1 MLTLPAD
8 LDLAVRDSFAVLRRL
23 DAVCLWPDVKAL
35 CPQLRA
41 IRLTVPPR
49 AILEEDIAVYPGG
62 ALAIRDP
69 LRGVLVCDPAAAT
82 TVTGTGAVR
91 LRNAVANGG
100 GTAAILHM
108 RTGIVLQNDL
118 PHRLPP
124 QAVSLLSDARS
135 LPGLASQHGPV
146 LIQWLAGGAT
156 LWPLVSAPPLLSL
169 AATISAVP
177 IRANRVALPSE
188 TFFGSGSD
196 PRYALLSPGL
206 AEHVSDLLAAELS
219 DALRFALVE
228 IVVEGDNSLASRMSA
243 ALAVLPACFRLSP
256 LAYPGDPPPEWHA
269 SIKQMP
275 PHPSARPAGRGDRRG
290 RVAHDPGVPE
300 NGA

>member
-156 LWPLVSAPPLLSL
+156 LWPLVSAP
-169 AATISAVP
+169 VD
-177 IRANRVALPSE
+177 RR
-188 TFFGSGSD
+188 
-196 PRYALLSPGL
+196 
-206 AEHVSDLLAAELS
+206 
-219 DALRFALVE
+219 
-228 IVVEGDNSLASRMSA
+228 
-243 ALAVLPACFRLSP
+243 
-256 LAYPGDPPPEWHA
+256 
-269 SIKQMP
+269 
-275 PHPSARPAGRGDRRG
+275 SARHYHNRPVCGRSKPIGGRQPDRRPCPQCTDRG
-290 RVAHDPGVPE
+290 HAGQNAAHPLCISVREAG
-300 NGA
+300 GG